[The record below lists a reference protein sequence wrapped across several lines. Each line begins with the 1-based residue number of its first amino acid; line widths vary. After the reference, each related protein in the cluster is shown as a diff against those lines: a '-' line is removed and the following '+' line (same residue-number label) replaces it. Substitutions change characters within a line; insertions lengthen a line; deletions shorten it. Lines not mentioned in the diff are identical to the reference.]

1 MARFFVLPSLILG
14 IGLLLSPTGHAELI
28 SFQPLPNVMCP
39 WPDELLDTS
48 TAFAPDVQAAAAA
61 ADTRQP
67 TQLNIKPARYIKDPG
82 PAWSA
87 VAVNPE
93 NNMVVFTDENL
104 HRIVEFNRTDNTP
117 GGQLATPRREIG
129 GLDTMAEMLCGVY
142 IDPKT
147 LEVRVVNNDTQDWLP
162 MFSREAKGN
171 AKPDK
176 FLATPHQTFGIGMDE
191 IRQEMYL
198 TVQGSSAVVVYKKD
212 AQGYEA
218 PLRVIQGGNT
228 ELADPHGIAV
238 DTKHNVFVVAN
249 HGHRTGGGGGPTV
262 FDPKEWE
269 AAFRRPAQLRNMP
282 MRRLFDQPAAGG
294 AGGRRGGDDEESE
307 GGEENMPSLTIHS
320 LFANSNTPPLRVIRG
335 PKTQLNWPTNVA
347 IHEDRNEIFVAND
360 AGDSILVFPLDANGD
375 VSPIRVLSGP
385 RTGINNPTGIALD
398 RVNGEL
404 WVANMGNYNA
414 TVYPVT
420 AEGDVPALRTIRGG
434 PANRIPLMIGNPG
447 GVGYDT
453 KRDQILVPN

>member
-1 MARFFVLPSLILG
+1 MARLFVLPSLILG
-14 IGLLLSPTGHAELI
+14 IGLLLSPTGHAELV

-39 WPDELLDTS
+39 LPDELDAFTS
-48 TAFAPDVQAAAAA
+48 YAPADQGAVAAAVAQEA
-61 ADTRQP
+61 RKPLQV
-67 TQLNIKPARYIKDPG
+67 NITPARYIKDPY

-104 HRIVEFNRTDNTP
+104 HRIVEYNRTDNTP
-117 GGQLATPRREIG
+117 AGTAVTAPRREIG

-147 LEVRVVNNDTQDWLP
+147 LEVRVTNNDTQDWLP
-162 MFSREAKGN
+162 MFSREARGN
-171 AKPDK
+171 AKPDR

-269 AAFRRPAQLRNMP
+269 DVV
-282 MRRLFDQPAAGG
+282 RLNLFVTARVTHQVLPSMIKQRSGCIINLAGG
-294 AGGRRGGDDEESE
+294 GSAYPRKHFSAYACSKAAVLRFSDTLAEELWECGIRVNAITPGSQQSAIWRYALKAGERPPEQWADPEALVKLIRYVVSSPFLKGKFLHVEDDYERIDERIMASELYTLRRISPSGR
-307 GGEENMPSLTIHS
+307 T
-320 LFANSNTPPLRVIRG
+320 VIP
-335 PKTQLNWPTNVA
+335 PKTT
-347 IHEDRNEIFVAND
+347 
-360 AGDSILVFPLDANGD
+360 AG
-375 VSPIRVLSGP
+375 VS
-385 RTGINNPTGIALD
+385 
-398 RVNGEL
+398 
-404 WVANMGNYNA
+404 
-414 TVYPVT
+414 
-420 AEGDVPALRTIRGG
+420 
-434 PANRIPLMIGNPG
+434 
-447 GVGYDT
+447 
-453 KRDQILVPN
+453 